1 MNFFDSLQV
10 DGFWWP
16 RRAKRVPVFCWAG
29 LVFDDIADDGA
40 VKRIAYVLLF
50 FFFLF
55 LLPLSVSHEEVE
67 AGERK
72 HRGTNDGD
80 DNCYS
85 STVDR

>member
-1 MNFFDSLQV
+1 MCFLDGLQV
-10 DGFWWP
+10 DRFWWP
-16 RRAKRVPVFCWAG
+16 RRTKWVPTLGRAG
-29 LVFDDIADDGA
+29 LVVDDIADNGT
-40 VKRIAYVLLF
+40 VKRVAHVLV

-55 LLPLSVSHEEVE
+55 LLPLPVSHEEVE

-72 HRGTNDGD
+72 HRGANDGD